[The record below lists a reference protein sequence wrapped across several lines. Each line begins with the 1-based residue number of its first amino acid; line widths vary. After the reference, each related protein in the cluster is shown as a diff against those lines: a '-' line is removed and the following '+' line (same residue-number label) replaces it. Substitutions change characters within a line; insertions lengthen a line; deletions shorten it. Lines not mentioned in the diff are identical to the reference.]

1 MKLQF
6 KNILA
11 KVWIFLMFYTFFVTT
26 LLLNQTI
33 EDVHFIFW
41 ILPLIFMPLLIKIF
55 QKVFKS
61 HSKLFI
67 VSFIIPFS
75 VLYTFHSVSLPGLGK
90 AHWHDQLLI
99 LLLVWILLVVTLYP
113 LFLIFKAINNKQKR
127 TTK

>member
-6 KNILA
+6 KKIWA
-11 KVWIFLMFYTFFVTT
+11 KVWICLLFYTFFLTN
-26 LLLNQTI
+26 LLLNQTF

-41 ILPLIFMPLLIKIF
+41 ILPLILMPLLIKIF
-55 QKVFKS
+55 QIVFKT

-67 VSFIIPFS
+67 IAFIIPFS
-75 VLYTFHSVSLPGLGK
+75 VLYTFHSISLPGLGK

-99 LLLVWILLVVTLYP
+99 LLLVWILLIITIYP

-127 TTK
+127 TAE